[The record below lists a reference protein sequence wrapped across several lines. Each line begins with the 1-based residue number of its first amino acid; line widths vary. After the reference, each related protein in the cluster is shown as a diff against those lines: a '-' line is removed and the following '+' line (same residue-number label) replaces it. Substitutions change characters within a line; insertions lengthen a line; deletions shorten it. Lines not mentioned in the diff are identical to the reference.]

1 MNDKQ
6 RAHVFYIHLCIFV
19 YHLLQM
25 ILENMVISVDDFVF

>member
-6 RAHVFYIHLCIFV
+6 RAHVFYTYLCIFV
-19 YHLLQM
+19 YHLLQI